1 MIPLSPFYKCGNWGI
16 ESIGTLSK
24 ITQSISGRAFRRLE
38 ASRRVLLREQVV
50 CSTAKACDMLKEFFV
65 SCSKKKN
72 EVSWILIGLEKCI
85 QPILEIRICCFPV
98 LLYVSSE
105 PDLPMNLN
113 FYGVCDIAAVQC
125 GRVKGNS
132 WKTSSIRLNEFLPE
146 LGKPF
151 PSVMC
156 FVFLFIQ
163 CGLKILVLYLLC
175 SLHLTW
181 Y

>member
-24 ITQSISGRAFRRLE
+24 ITQLISGRACRRLE
-38 ASRRVLLREQVV
+38 ASHRVLLREQVV
-50 CSTAKACDMLKEFFV
+50 CSTAKVCDMLKKFQ
-65 SCSKKKN
+65 KN

-98 LLYVSSE
+98 LVYVSSE

-125 GRVKGNS
+125 GRLKGNS

-151 PSVMC
+151 PSVMY
-156 FVFLFIQ
+156 FGFLFIQ
-163 CGLKILVLYLLC
+163 CGLKILVLYLLY